1 MTVFWLAAAVLTLL
15 AVAVVVWPL
24 WRQRD
29 SRSVTQTELNK
40 TLYKDRLI
48 EIEQENAQGLAEDS
62 SVLVSELQ
70 HNLLDD
76 IPEETNTK
84 HSSISPWVALPGVV
98 FVVAISIGMYIKLG
112 SAEKVQDWQ
121 AIVQQMPEL
130 SNKVLLGQGGEVS
143 EQDLSDFAL
152 GLRTKLHQDP
162 SDTRGWFLLA
172 KVGQALNRLDI
183 MTDAAEQAY
192 MRDSTSA
199 NIIAVYAQSLFYSG
213 EPSEQARAERLLVLA
228 LQQDSSQLELWSL
241 YAFMALEQ
249 QQFQLAIDRWQRM
262 LSLVD
267 ADSERYQMLQQSI
280 EFAEGQIAQQ
290 QAPAIEQ
297 APVVEQA
304 VVENNPSS
312 GPSYSITVDVKDGLD
327 VPGSSFL
334 FVFAKSVNGPPMPL
348 AAKKVAHPRFP
359 VTVSLSDS
367 DSMMEGLKLSQQG
380 DFYITARL
388 SYDNNV
394 QTLEGDWEGQSSAI
408 SQGEEQAISLLI
420 DTPL

>member
-1 MTVFWLAAAVLTLL
+1 MTVFWLAAAVLTVL

-98 FVVAISIGMYIKLG
+98 FVVAISIGMYFKLG

-121 AIVQQMPEL
+121 AVVQKMPEL

-192 MRDSTSA
+192 MRDSSSA

-228 LQQDSSQLELWSL
+228 LQQDSSHLELWSL

-290 QAPAIEQ
+290 QAPAIEP
-297 APVVEQA
+297 APVEEA
-304 VVENNPSS
+304 VVANNPAS
-312 GPSYSITVDVKDGLD
+312 GPSYSITVDVKDGLE

-359 VTVSLSDS
+359 VTVNLSDS

-394 QTLEGDWEGQSSAI
+394 QTIEGDWEGRSSAI
-408 SQGEEQAISLLI
+408 SQGTEQAISLLI

>member
-1 MTVFWLAAAVLTLL
+1 MTVFWLAAAVLTAL

-98 FVVAISIGMYIKLG
+98 FVVAISIGMYLKLG

-121 AIVQQMPEL
+121 AIVQKMPEL

-192 MRDSTSA
+192 MRDSSSA

-249 QQFQLAIDRWQRM
+249 QQFQLAIDRWQQM

-290 QAPAIEQ
+290 QAPAIEP
-297 APVVEQA
+297 APVEDT
-304 VVENNPSS
+304 VVANNPAS
-312 GPSYSITVDVKDGLD
+312 GPSYSITVDVKDGLE

-359 VTVSLSDS
+359 LTVNLSDS

-394 QTLEGDWEGQSSAI
+394 QTIEGDWEGRSSAI
-408 SQGEEQAISLLI
+408 SQGTGQVISLLI